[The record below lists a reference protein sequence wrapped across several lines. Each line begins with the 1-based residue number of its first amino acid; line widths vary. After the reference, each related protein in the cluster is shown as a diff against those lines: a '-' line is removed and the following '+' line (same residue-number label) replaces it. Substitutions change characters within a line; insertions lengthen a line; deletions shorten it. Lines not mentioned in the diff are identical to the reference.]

1 MNYPV
6 VSEHVLNAVSG
17 RWWARRRRDDVPP
30 LVPGTVHV
38 FRVGGDYRQYPEG
51 LVFDPG
57 HEDVLHASSV
67 TVVDTRVRVV
77 EVRRTVASVSEADQ
91 FTVSASFSC
100 QVTDPALVA
109 RHGVVDVT
117 VPLRAYLAGEDEL
130 PRASAGYRV
139 EEVNAVRAE
148 AARWM
153 TAYST
158 VVPPRV
164 VGMSV
169 EFVGVEVHVAED
181 LRAWEQKLRE
191 QRRTQELLR
200 GQGDFESHDTQRI
213 AELLSHGSDYADAF
227 GIVRDRIDVA
237 QAAGRIHETTATQQ
251 AREAKVADEARARA
265 DARDMMNAQMRRDL
279 VLALVNQMSAEG
291 AYSDPQQLLE
301 ELVRQGG
308 LGTDADPVQ
317 ITGKPRSPGD
327 ETRPASRALRSAGG
341 PQDGFVKD
349 EDDLV
354 D

>member
-1 MNYPV
+1 VDYPV
-6 VSEHVLNAVSG
+6 VSEHVLSAVSG
-17 RWWARRRRDDVPP
+17 RWWSRRRRDDVPP
-30 LVPGTVHV
+30 LLPGTVHV

-57 HEDVLHASSV
+57 HPDVLDASSV
-67 TVVDTRVRVV
+67 SLVDTRVRIV
-77 EVRRTVASVSEADQ
+77 EVRRTVPSVSEADQ
-91 FTVSASFSC
+91 FTVSVSFSC

-109 RHGVVDVT
+109 RQGVVDVT

-130 PRASAGYRV
+130 PRVSAGYRV

-164 VGMSV
+164 SGMSV
-169 EFVGVEVHVAED
+169 EFVGAEVYVAED

-191 QRRTQELLR
+191 QRRSQEFLR
-200 GQGDFESHDTQRI
+200 GQRDFESHDTQRI
-213 AELLSHGSDYADAF
+213 AELLSQGSDYADAF

-237 QAAGRIHETTATQQ
+237 QAAGRIHETAAAQQ
-251 AREAKVADEARARA
+251 ARTARAADEARARS
-265 DARDMMNAQMRRDL
+265 DAREVMTAQMRQEL
-279 VLALVNQMSAEG
+279 VLALVRQMGEVG

-308 LGTDADPVQ
+308 LPTGSGPAPADGESRPPV
-317 ITGKPRSPGD
+317 D
-327 ETRPASRALRSAGG
+327 EPQPAPRALWSARD